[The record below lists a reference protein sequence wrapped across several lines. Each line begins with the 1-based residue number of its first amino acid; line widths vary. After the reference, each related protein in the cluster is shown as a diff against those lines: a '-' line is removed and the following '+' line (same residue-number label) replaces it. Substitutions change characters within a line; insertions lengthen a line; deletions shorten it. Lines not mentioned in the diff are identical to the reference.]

1 MNWKDMT
8 HPAAGGAE
16 VYTEGF
22 ARELVKKGHEVT
34 LFVSAVEGRPERDVV
49 EGVRIVRRGG
59 RLGVY
64 RQARKFWQE
73 EGEGHFDV
81 VVDEVNTRPF
91 LTPRYV
97 RSVPVVALIH
107 QLAREV
113 WDYEVPKPVG
123 LLGRYVMEP
132 WWLRSYRGVRVITD
146 SPSSAESFVPYG
158 IHGAHPLPIGAA
170 PFEVPDLPKEAVP
183 TVIFLA
189 RLVESKRPH
198 HVVDAFARVRQ
209 EFPDAQLWMIGD
221 GPYRSAL
228 EARAIPGV
236 TIFGRVPFRERE
248 ERLVRAH
255 VLAAA
260 SVREGWGLNVS
271 EAAACGTPTIGYRAP
286 GLVDSVPAAGGVL
299 VDPDPAAMG
308 DALVRFFRGELAIEP
323 KREFVPWTDVADA
336 VEAHLMAAISS
347 ARRAG

>member
-1 MNWKDMT
+1 MRILIMNWKDMT

-91 LTPRYV
+91 LTPRDV

-198 HVVDAFARVRQ
+198 HVVDAFACVRQ
-209 EFPDAQLWMIGD
+209 EFPDVELWMIGD

-248 ERLVRAH
+248 ERLVRAD
-255 VLAAA
+255 VLAC
-260 SVREGWGLNVS
+260 RQ
-271 EAAACGTPTIGYRAP
+271 RA
-286 GLVDSVPAAGGVL
+286 
-299 VDPDPAAMG
+299 
-308 DALVRFFRGELAIEP
+308 
-323 KREFVPWTDVADA
+323 
-336 VEAHLMAAISS
+336 
-347 ARRAG
+347 